1 LRLYCSKFN
10 AKINFIFDIYDFDGD
25 QMISK
30 KDILTL
36 LTSMPTVHITAPGKA
51 PLRSEGKYTQ
61 EGGGQELFEERVES
75 LQQLYKVLDY
85 SFEQNEK
92 ISQ

>member
-1 LRLYCSKFN
+1 
-10 AKINFIFDIYDFDGD
+10 
-25 QMISK
+25 
-30 KDILTL
+30 
-36 LTSMPTVHITAPGKA
+36 MPTVHITAPGKA

-92 ISQ
+92 ISL